1 MCLLSLVKVFYVAF
15 QVTKI
20 DARLIRE
27 TRRLAPAT
35 LYCGAQG
42 AEVQEPFVDV
52 RSSLVGHGGVYE
64 ML

>member
-1 MCLLSLVKVFYVAF
+1 MAF

-27 TRRLAPAT
+27 ARGLGPPT
-35 LYCGAQG
+35 LNSGTQG
-42 AEVQEPFVDV
+42 AELQEPFVDV
-52 RSSLVGHGGVYE
+52 RSSLVGDEGVYE